1 MKKLLFKI
9 FITLLIFFIF
19 IVIYLSYFGIETS
32 KFDALIK
39 NKANEVN
46 KKIKLDFNKTRIHLS
61 ISEQNLALKLQKPK
75 LILKSEEIN
84 LSKLDIYLSIKS
96 FFSSDF
102 ALKKAEVSFVRNDI
116 KDITKVTNIFL
127 PKFINRQLN
136 KIFAEG
142 NLEGEFLIPF
152 KADGNIDEIYTFS
165 GKISDALINL
175 TDKFS
180 IKNLTTTINHSRVD
194 SNDRFKIKIEKGL
207 VNKVDLANSII
218 LFIRENDVIKFENI
232 IHTNGKLTFS
242 DIKKISKIAGININN
257 FENINGSVDLK
268 SKINFKLNKQFRI
281 KNLLYSTE
289 GNINYAEIHTKSKK
303 LSKIIY
309 PIIIPL

>member
-96 FFSSDF
+96 F
-102 ALKKAEVSFVRNDI
+102 
-116 KDITKVTNIFL
+116 
-127 PKFINRQLN
+127 
-136 KIFAEG
+136 
-142 NLEGEFLIPF
+142 
-152 KADGNIDEIYTFS
+152 
-165 GKISDALINL
+165 
-175 TDKFS
+175 
-180 IKNLTTTINHSRVD
+180 
-194 SNDRFKIKIEKGL
+194 L
-207 VNKVDLANSII
+207 VQI
-218 LFIRENDVIKFENI
+218 L
-232 IHTNGKLTFS
+232 L
-242 DIKKISKIAGININN
+242 
-257 FENINGSVDLK
+257 
-268 SKINFKLNKQFRI
+268 
-281 KNLLYSTE
+281 
-289 GNINYAEIHTKSKK
+289 
-303 LSKIIY
+303 
-309 PIIIPL
+309 